1 LDIDGSTATASVA
14 ASQDAGLAARVI
26 ALGRRGCSR
35 AEVGPAVVVRT
46 SGFPAAPRDA
56 NGRFL
61 PGAPGRQPGQR
72 NLISGR
78 VTRQLLRNFEANQD
92 ELVARMQRWHL
103 PQYMQLMVRL
113 LVKSGG
119 EGGALD
125 ELDVAELT
133 AALNAALAAGEA
145 G

>member
-1 LDIDGSTATASVA
+1 MTT
-14 ASQDAGLAARVI
+14 
-26 ALGRRGCSR
+26 
-35 AEVGPAVVVRT
+35 PAVVVRT

-119 EGGALD
+119 EGGTLD

-133 AALNAALAAGEA
+133 RGLERGAG
-145 G
+145 GRRGGVGDGYLW

>member
-1 LDIDGSTATASVA
+1 MTKTEMTMLETDTTMTEAAATEPGAEMATA
-14 ASQDAGLAARVI
+14 
-26 ALGRRGCSR
+26 
-35 AEVGPAVVVRT
+35 VVRA
-46 SGFPAAPRDA
+46 SGFPPAPRDA

-61 PGAPGRQPGQR
+61 PGSPGRQPGAR
-72 NLISGR
+72 NLISAR
-78 VTRQLLRNFEANQD
+78 ATRGLLRNFEANQD

-119 EGGALD
+119 EGALD

-133 AALNAALAAGEA
+133 AALKAALAAGEA